1 MEEKLNIVDE
11 NDEIIGEEARGKIHK
26 EGLLHRETHVWF
38 LTPNKELILQLRA
51 KDKDTF
57 PDMLDATVGGH
68 VDLGMNYEDTALK
81 EMEEETG
88 IKAKMEDL
96 KFLRKIRLKSD
107 DLVSGKI
114 NNTFKKQFVYI
125 YNGNLA
131 DLKIE
136 EGKSQGFEVWP
147 LGRLQNLT
155 EEEKSHFV
163 PGIVEPELL
172 DLLAKI

>member
-1 MEEKLNIVDE
+1 MEEKLNIVDD
-11 NDEIIGEEARGKIHK
+11 NDEIVGEETREKIHQ

-57 PDMLDATVGGH
+57 PNMLDATVGGH

-96 KFLRKIRLKSD
+96 KFLRKIRLKSE
-107 DLVSGKI
+107 DLVTGKI

-125 YNGNLA
+125 YTGNLS

-136 EGKSQGFEVWP
+136 EGKSQGFEAWS
-147 LGRLQNLT
+147 LEKLQNLSA
-155 EEEKSHFV
+155 EKKAHFV
-163 PGIVEPELL
+163 PGIVETELL
-172 DLLAKI
+172 ELLAKI

>member
-107 DLVSGKI
+107 DLV
-114 NNTFKKQFVYI
+114 
-125 YNGNLA
+125 
-131 DLKIE
+131 
-136 EGKSQGFEVWP
+136 
-147 LGRLQNLT
+147 
-155 EEEKSHFV
+155 
-163 PGIVEPELL
+163 
-172 DLLAKI
+172 